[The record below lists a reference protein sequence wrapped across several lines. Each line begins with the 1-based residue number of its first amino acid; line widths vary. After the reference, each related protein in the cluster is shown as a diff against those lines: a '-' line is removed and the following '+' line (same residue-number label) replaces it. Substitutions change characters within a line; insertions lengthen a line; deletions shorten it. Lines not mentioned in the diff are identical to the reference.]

1 MSIVNLSILITGNDE
16 SGRRKSAQLLA
27 SERSSK
33 FDTIIL
39 NAKESGGIGDIKK
52 LSSQIH
58 NRPYESTHKS
68 FIIIEAQNLTIEA
81 QNALLKVLEEP
92 PQSSRFILTAPTPE
106 GLLSTVSSR
115 CRNTHLGT
123 NLGAEIN
130 IEPMKSFFLKSVME
144 KYKSTDQLDLD
155 LLQVFWRRELLSKFG
170 IKKSTTSINIEAQR
184 IVNYLKLINKFKNLQ
199 RKKVSQKIIKTLLI
213 LEAPKIQY

>member
-1 MSIVNLSILITGNDE
+1 MSIVNLSILITGSDE
-16 SGRRKSAQLLA
+16 TQRRKGALRVA
-27 SERSSK
+27 SESSSK

-58 NRPYESTHKS
+58 KRPYESTHKS
-68 FIIIEAQNLTIEA
+68 FIITEAQNLTIEA

-92 PQSSRFILTAPTPE
+92 PQSSRFILTAPTSE

-115 CRNTHLGT
+115 CRNTHLEN
-123 NLGAEIN
+123 NLGVEIN
-130 IEPMKSFFLKSVME
+130 IEPIKSFFLKSAME
-144 KYKSTDQLDLD
+144 KYKSTDRLDLD
-155 LLQVFWRRELLSKFG
+155 LLQVFWRGELLSKFG
-170 IKKSTTSINIEAQR
+170 IKKTTTSINIGIRR
-184 IVNYLKLINKFKNLQ
+184 IVNYIKLINKFKNLQ

-213 LEAPKIQY
+213 LETPKIQH

>member
-1 MSIVNLSILITGNDE
+1 MGVVNLSILIIGGDE
-16 SGRRKSAQLLA
+16 SQRRKSALRIS
-27 SERSSK
+27 SEDSSK

-39 NAKESGGIGDIKK
+39 DAKESGGIGDIKK

-58 NRPYESTHKS
+58 QRPYESTLKS
-68 FIIIEAQNLTIEA
+68 FVITEAQNLTIEA

-92 PQSSRFILTAPTPE
+92 PQSSRFILTAPTSE

-115 CRNTHLGT
+115 CQITHLKSK
-123 NLGAEIN
+123 LDVEIN
-130 IEPMKSFFLKSVME
+130 IEPIKSFFLKSAME
-144 KYKSTDQLDLD
+144 KYKFTDQLDLD

-170 IKKSTTSINIEAQR
+170 IKKSAAINNIGVQR
-184 IVNYLKLINKFKNLQ
+184 IVNYIKLINKFKNLK